1 MEELMTKNIKF
12 NNAELIDKLIVM
24 QLKQVINNK
33 NYKEFEKGIS
43 TLVKQINLNIVQTE
57 KKIFSAE
64 LIGLLIALS
73 QINTFIWL
81 TRDKIKNSNKE
92 LSKNIKVSHQLN
104 ALRNKAKNKIVR
116 YLKND
121 TSTLLQTNTN
131 KEDLKGW
138 KYSIVED

>member
-1 MEELMTKNIKF
+1 MEGLMTKNIKF

-43 TLVKQINLNIVQTE
+43 TLVKQINLNIVQSE